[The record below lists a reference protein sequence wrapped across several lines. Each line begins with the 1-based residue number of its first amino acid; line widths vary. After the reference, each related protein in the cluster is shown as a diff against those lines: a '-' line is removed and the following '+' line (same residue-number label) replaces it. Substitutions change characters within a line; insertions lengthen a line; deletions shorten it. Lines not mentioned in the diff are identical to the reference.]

1 MIPISDMAGRSRTLP
16 IVNVLLILANI
27 YVFVAYELM
36 APSEGALDRLMQA
49 AGVIPSELLS
59 GRDLPP
65 FAPLGNIYLT
75 LFTSMF
81 LHGSLLHLGSNMLF
95 LWVFGDNVEDSMG
108 HLPYLVYYLLC
119 GVAAGLVHALVN
131 AGSGV
136 PSIGASGAI
145 AGVLAGYLLR
155 FPHAQ
160 VRTLV
165 FLGPFIVFPRI
176 SAIILIMFWFVLQVF
191 SGVASLGVQTEQT
204 SGVAFWAH
212 IGGFIAGLIL
222 INMFPRRRAS
232 ELGPLR

>member
-1 MIPISDMAGRSRTLP
+1 MIPISDMAGRSRSLP
-16 IVNVLLILANI
+16 IVNVLFILATI

-36 APSEGALDRLMQA
+36 APSEVALDRLVQA
-49 AGVIPSELLS
+49 AGVIPRELLT

-65 FAPLGNIYLT
+65 FAPLGNVYLT

-81 LHGSLLHLGSNMLF
+81 LHGSLLHLGSNLLF

-108 HLPYLVYYLLC
+108 HLPYLAYYLLC
-119 GVAAGLVHALVN
+119 GVVAGLAHTLVN
-131 AGSGV
+131 AGSAI

-176 SAIILIMFWFVLQVF
+176 SAIILIGFWFVLQVF

-212 IGGFIAGLIL
+212 IGGFVAGLIL
-222 INMFPRRRAS
+222 INVFPRRRAS
-232 ELGPLR
+232 EPGLLR

>member
-1 MIPISDMAGRSRTLP
+1 MIPISDMAGRSRSLP
-16 IVNVLLILANI
+16 IVNVLLILASI

-36 APSEGALDRLMQA
+36 APSEAALNRLVQA
-49 AGVIPSELLS
+49 AGVIPSELLTGS
-59 GRDLPP
+59 DREP

-75 LFTSMF
+75 LVTSMF
-81 LHGSLLHLGSNMLF
+81 LHGSLLHLGSNLLF

-108 HLPYLVYYLLC
+108 HIPYLAYYLLC
-119 GVAAGLVHALVN
+119 GVVAGLAHTLVN
-131 AGSGV
+131 AGSAI

-176 SAIILIMFWFVLQVF
+176 SAIILIVFWFVLQVF
-191 SGVASLGVQTEQT
+191 SGVASLSVQTEQT
-204 SGVAFWAH
+204 SGVAIWAH
-212 IGGFIAGLIL
+212 IGGFVAGLIL
-222 INMFPRRRAS
+222 INLFPRRRAS
-232 ELGPLR
+232 ALGPLG

>member
-1 MIPISDMAGRSRTLP
+1 MAGRRRSFP

-36 APSEGALDRLMQA
+36 APNEAALDRLIQA
-49 AGVIPSELLS
+49 AGVVPMELLS

-65 FAPLGNIYLT
+65 LAPLGNIYLT

-81 LHGSLLHLGSNMLF
+81 LHGSLLHLGGNMLF

-108 HLPYLVYYLLC
+108 HLSYLAFYLIC
-119 GVAAGLVHALVN
+119 GVVAGLAQSLIN
-131 AGSGV
+131 AASTV

-165 FLGPFIVFPRI
+165 FLGPFIIFPRI
-176 SAIILIMFWFVLQVF
+176 SAIILIGFWFVLQVF
-191 SGVASLGVQTEQT
+191 SGVASIGVRTEQT

-212 IGGFIAGLIL
+212 VGGFIAGLIL
-222 INMFPRRRAS
+222 INLFPRRAPSGLDLVR
-232 ELGPLR
+232 

>member
-1 MIPISDMAGRSRTLP
+1 MAGRRRTFP

-36 APSEGALDRLMQA
+36 APSELALDRLVQA
-49 AGVIPSELLS
+49 AGVIPSELLT
-59 GRDLPP
+59 GQDLPP
-65 FAPLGNIYLT
+65 FAPLGNVYLT
-75 LFTSMF
+75 LITSMF
-81 LHGSLLHLGSNMLF
+81 LHGSLLHLGGNMLY
-95 LWVFGDNVEDSMG
+95 LWVFGDNVEDSIG
-108 HLPYLVYYLLC
+108 HLPYLVYYLVC
-119 GVAAGLVHALVN
+119 GVAAGLVHTLIN
-131 AGSGV
+131 ASSAV

-160 VRTLV
+160 VRTLI

-176 SAIILIMFWFVLQVF
+176 SAIILIVFWFVLQVF

-222 INMFPRRRAS
+222 INVFPRRATAGLDLVR
-232 ELGPLR
+232 

>member
-1 MIPISDMAGRSRTLP
+1 VIPISDMAGRRRSFP

-36 APSEGALDRLMQA
+36 APSESALNRLIQA
-49 AGVIPSELLS
+49 AGVVPMELLS

-65 FAPLGNIYLT
+65 LAPLGNIYLT

-81 LHGSLLHLGSNMLF
+81 LHGSLLHLGGNMLF

-108 HLPYLVYYLLC
+108 HLPYLAFYLIC
-119 GVAAGLVHALVN
+119 GVVAGLAQSLIN
-131 AGSGV
+131 AASTV

-160 VRTLV
+160 VRTLI
-165 FLGPFIVFPRI
+165 FLGPFIIFPRI
-176 SAIILIMFWFVLQVF
+176 SANIQICFWFVLQVF
-191 SGVASLGVQTEQT
+191 SGVASIGVQTEQT

-212 IGGFIAGLIL
+212 VGGFIAGLVL
-222 INMFPRRRAS
+222 IKVFPHRAPS
-232 ELGPLR
+232 ALDLVR